1 MRAGLDLSVQISQQT
16 GTDVWIGL
24 FVLMGGWGGVF
35 SIDCWSQSHISVFWG
50 RGEFQ
55 IALCVILTG
64 GDQDGDGLYHIVPDL
79 TINPF
84 VSISLML
91 SNIVS

>member
-16 GTDVWIGL
+16 GSDVWIGL
-24 FVLMGGWGGVF
+24 FVLTGGWGGVF
-35 SIDCWSQSHISVFWG
+35 SIDCWSESHFSLLGKG
-50 RGEFQ
+50 RVSNC
-55 IALCVILTG
+55 LVCDSDG

-79 TINPF
+79 TVNPF